1 MFIGKGN
8 YVCLTKQFLSGTD
21 CFLRSFALRFFVM
34 INENVLVCSLLL
46 AVSNSLGPSVV
57 FFFISVTSQSKR
69 AVTPFDPFLN
79 VPG

>member
-21 CFLRSFALRFFVM
+21 CFLRAFALRFLVM

-46 AVSNSLGPSVV
+46 FFSNSLSPSVV
-57 FFFISVTSQSKR
+57 FSFISVASWSK
-69 AVTPFDPFLN
+69 
-79 VPG
+79 